1 MFDKEFFLKQM
12 RDGVSV
18 DDLASSIAEV
28 LNEAEKEYNVEQENA
43 RQEAER
49 KAAEK
54 AKAEQ
59 VQKEKEADAK
69 EIAECI
75 SCYMMTYYPKCET
88 MHHWETDDVMHLLDT
103 YAEMADVFNSIF
115 DGHWPSFSARVGG
128 TLGESASAKVN
139 KFLKD
144 FNLL

>member
-12 RDGVSV
+12 RDGANVNDLVSS
-18 DDLASSIAEV
+18 LTEA

-59 VQKEKEADAK
+59 VQKEKETDAK

-88 MHHWETDDVMHLLDT
+88 MHHWEASDVMLLLDS
-103 YAEMADVFNSIF
+103 YADMATVFNSIF
-115 DGHWPSFSARVGG
+115 DGHWPSFSARVDG
-128 TLGESASAKVN
+128 TLGETASAKVH